1 MRPILHFPLLSFMKR
16 IIQTFVEKWL
26 NYILEMLVITAG
38 ILPAFALNSWKEQM
52 DDRKLEK
59 STLIEMRAGLL

>member
-1 MRPILHFPLLSFMKR
+1 MKR